1 MEQSRSA
8 QRRNIVLLA
17 LAGIAVVV
25 IIGFGL
31 KSLMGGAGSAPPK
44 PPKISLLPNTPPP
57 PPPPPKEEKKPEPP
71 KENKEVREQPPEPK
85 LAPPPET
92 VMSGPKGDAPSDFK
106 AGNVT
111 REDYSG
117 KTGSGDKGGAG
128 RGLVDPFNVYASTIK
143 SELQRILSRRSE
155 LKRRQYRV
163 EVNVWVGDDGSIKKS
178 ELLGTTSDADTD
190 AAIRSALTS
199 ISAFSEPPPPRMPQP
214 IRLRIVTAGR
224 A

>member
-1 MEQSRSA
+1 M
-8 QRRNIVLLA
+8 LA
-17 LAGIAVVV
+17 

-31 KSLMGGAGSAPPK
+31 KSLMGGSGSAPPK

-57 PPPPPKEEKKPEPP
+57 PPPPPKEEKRPEPP

-85 LAPPPET
+85 LTPPPEA

-111 REDYSG
+111 KEDYSG
-117 KTGSGDKGGAG
+117 KIGTGDKGGGG
-128 RGLVDPFNVYASTIK
+128 RGLANPFNLYASTIK
-143 SELQRILSRRSE
+143 NELQRVLSRRTE

-163 EVNVWVGDDGSIKKS
+163 EVNVWVGDDGSIKRS
-178 ELLGTTSDADTD
+178 ELIGTTSDADTD
-190 AAIRSALTS
+190 AAIRSALAS
-199 ISAFSEPPPPRMPQP
+199 IPAFSESPPPRMPQP